1 MRRVLFYGD
10 SNTYGFDPRTG
21 HTGGRYPEN
30 ERWVGIIREKLA
42 PDTEILDDSLPGRCI
57 PAMKFEMEALDS
69 CLTAAGELDLFAV
82 MLGTNDYLS
91 MPHPDPDKV
100 AAKLSD
106 MLAYVRARTDAEF
119 LVIAPPVLDFSE
131 DRYYRS
137 YSTTD
142 GRLSAALIGA
152 AKEAGAD
159 ALDAASW
166 NLSIDPGDHIHL
178 TKDGHRVFAAN
189 MLGYF
194 LRDAGKV

>member
-1 MRRVLFYGD
+1 MMRVLFYGD

-21 HTGGRYPEN
+21 HTGGRYADG
-30 ERWVGIIREKLA
+30 ERWAGILREKLA
-42 PDTEILDDSLPGRCI
+42 GSWEVLEDSLPGRCI
-57 PAMKFEMEALDS
+57 PSMKFEREALDE
-69 CLTAAGELDLFAV
+69 CLKASGKLDLFAV

-100 AAKLSD
+100 AAKLSE
-106 MLAYVRARTDAEF
+106 MLAYVRERTDAEF

-142 GRLSAALIGA
+142 GRLSAALTGA
-152 AKEAGAD
+152 AKACGAD
-159 ALDAASW
+159 ALDAAAW
-166 NLSIDPGDHIHL
+166 DLSVDPGDHIHL
-178 TKDGHRVFAAN
+178 TKEGHRVFASH

-194 LRDAGKV
+194 LRGAGKV